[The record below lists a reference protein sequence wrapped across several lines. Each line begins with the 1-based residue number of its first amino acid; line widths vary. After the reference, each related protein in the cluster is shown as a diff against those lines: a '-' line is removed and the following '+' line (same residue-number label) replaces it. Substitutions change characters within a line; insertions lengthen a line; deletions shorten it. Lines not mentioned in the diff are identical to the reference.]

1 MKKNLMIALFATFA
15 LALASLACTI
25 SAGGPDY
32 PQTPIPVSTEAIGSF
47 DQQLQAAQTAA
58 AQSGLLSLS
67 INETQITSLLAA
79 RLNEQTDPFILN
91 PQVYLRDGQIQVYGK
106 ARKGDIEANVRI
118 VLAVTV
124 DSQGKPLIS
133 VTTAD
138 FGPLPAP
145 DGLNNTIS
153 AFIDELFTGSLGP
166 VATGM
171 RLETISIADGVM
183 TLTGKMQ

>member
-1 MKKNLMIALFATFA
+1 MKKNITIM
-15 LALASLACTI
+15 LAAFTLILASLACTI
-25 SAGGPDY
+25 NAGGPEY
-32 PQTPIPVSTEAIGSF
+32 PKTPIPVSTEAIGSL

-58 AQSGLLSLS
+58 AQNGLLSLS

-79 RLNEQTDPFILN
+79 RLETQTDPFLRD

-106 ARKGDIEANVRI
+106 ARKGDVEATVRVI
-118 VLAVTV
+118 LSASI
-124 DSQGKPLIS
+124 DPEGKPVVS
-133 VTTAD
+133 VVSAD

-145 DGLNNTIS
+145 EGLNNTIS
-153 AFIDELFTGSLGP
+153 AFIGEAFTGSLGP
-166 VATGM
+166 AAIGM